1 MDTHEMLP
9 LVGAHRVALVAARGA
24 GGSLPQLALGI
35 ADSKQL
41 LMGRRGTGYLE
52 PPKKSPVS
60 CLRELLLLL
69 AEVHSIALLKA
80 VSLGPDLLLSET
92 CTSAK
97 KCKKP

>member
-9 LVGAHRVALVAARGA
+9 LVGAHRVALVAAGGA

-41 LMGRRGTGYLE
+41 LMGRRGTRYLE
-52 PPKKSPVS
+52 TLNKTPVS
-60 CLRELLLLL
+60 ILR
-69 AEVHSIALLKA
+69 VHSIALIKA
-80 VSLGPDLLLSET
+80 VSLGPDLLLSEISA
-92 CTSAK
+92 SAK